1 MGSEADA
8 VAPRMPYTDRRTS
21 WQYGCMVDDGLVQ
34 IYASADTTDGLL
46 MQGRLET
53 EGIPV
58 MLKGESEGPY
68 RMGPTYLWVPAE
80 DEEQARAIV
89 EAVRAGA
96 FALGEDQ
103 DAPGD
108 GAAAVEDA
116 TPAG

>member
-1 MGSEADA
+1 MSAG
-8 VAPRMPYTDRRTS
+8 
-21 WQYGCMVDDGLVQ
+21 GLVQ

-58 MLKGESEGPY
+58 MLKGESGGPY

-80 DEEQARAIV
+80 QEADAREIV

-96 FALGEDQ
+96 FALAEGTDQNEFEDEAESE
-103 DAPGD
+103 DVAPR
-108 GAAAVEDA
+108 
-116 TPAG
+116 T

>member
-1 MGSEADA
+1 M
-8 VAPRMPYTDRRTS
+8 TS
-21 WQYGCMVDDGLVQ
+21 DGLVQ

-53 EGIPV
+53 EDIPV

-80 DEEQARAIV
+80 HEARAREIV

-96 FALGEDQ
+96 YALDVDEDVELETE
-103 DAPGD
+103 A
-108 GAAAVEDA
+108 EDA
-116 TPAG
+116 TPR

>member
-1 MGSEADA
+1 MS
-8 VAPRMPYTDRRTS
+8 
-21 WQYGCMVDDGLVQ
+21 DDGLVQ

-46 MQGRLET
+46 MQGRLEI

-80 DEEQARAIV
+80 RQADARAIV

-96 FALGEDQ
+96 FALDEDADGIVFDEERAQ
-103 DAPGD
+103 EEAE
-108 GAAAVEDA
+108 GAA
-116 TPAG
+116 PR

>member
-1 MGSEADA
+1 M
-8 VAPRMPYTDRRTS
+8 V
-21 WQYGCMVDDGLVQ
+21 CMSDDGLVQ

-80 DEEQARAIV
+80 READAKAIV
-89 EAVRAGA
+89 EAVRAGDY
-96 FALGEDQ
+96 AL
-103 DAPGD
+103 A
-108 GAAAVEDA
+108 EDA
-116 TPAG
+116 DQNEFEGDAEETAPPG

>member
-1 MGSEADA
+1 MSDEG
-8 VAPRMPYTDRRTS
+8 P
-21 WQYGCMVDDGLVQ
+21 VQ
-34 IYASADTTDGLL
+34 VYASADTTDGLL

-80 DEEQARAIV
+80 HEAEARAIV

-96 FALGEDQ
+96 FALADDADITGTEAETEGE
-103 DAPGD
+103 
-108 GAAAVEDA
+108 GA
-116 TPAG
+116 TSR

>member
-1 MGSEADA
+1 MSE
-8 VAPRMPYTDRRTS
+8 
-21 WQYGCMVDDGLVQ
+21 DGLVQ

-68 RMGPTYLWVPAE
+68 RMGPTYLWVPT
-80 DEEQARAIV
+80 EQEADARAIV

-96 FALGEDQ
+96 YAL
-103 DAPGD
+103 A
-108 GAAAVEDA
+108 EDA
-116 TPAG
+116 DQNEFEGDAEDPTP

>member
-1 MGSEADA
+1 MS
-8 VAPRMPYTDRRTS
+8 
-21 WQYGCMVDDGLVQ
+21 DDGVVQ
-34 IYASADTTDGLL
+34 VYASADTTDGLL

-80 DEEQARAIV
+80 HEADARAIV

-96 FALGEDQ
+96 YALAEDSEQ
-103 DAPGD
+103 TEFEDEA
-108 GAAAVEDA
+108 EDA
-116 TPAG
+116 APRA

>member
-1 MGSEADA
+1 MDLMS
-8 VAPRMPYTDRRTS
+8 
-21 WQYGCMVDDGLVQ
+21 DDGLVQ

-80 DEEQARAIV
+80 KEADAKAIV
-89 EAVRAGA
+89 AAVRAGDY
-96 FALGEDQ
+96 ALAEDSDQ
-103 DAPGD
+103 TEF
-108 GAAAVEDA
+108 EDA
-116 TPAG
+116 AEDAAPPG